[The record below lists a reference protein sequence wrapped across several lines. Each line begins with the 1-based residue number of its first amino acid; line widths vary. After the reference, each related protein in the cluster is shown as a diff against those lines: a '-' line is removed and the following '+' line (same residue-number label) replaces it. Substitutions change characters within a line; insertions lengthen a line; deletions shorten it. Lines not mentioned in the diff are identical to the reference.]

1 MASIRN
7 PVSTGTDNSA
17 RIVIDMDEK
26 VYHLEPSSTPLTKLL
41 TMVKSN
47 VRTVTNPK
55 FQIMRQEVIGRRT
68 TVGVAGYASTTSNT
82 QIPVADTSLLSVGTV
97 VENIQTGEHMRVISV
112 DSATL
117 ATVERQVGSVSAAAG
132 TSGDTIL
139 RLGTSFAEG
148 ADVPSPNVRSL
159 DDEYNY
165 TQIFRRSFG
174 VTNTNRATK
183 MYSGPDLDRIRG
195 DQGIEF
201 ALDIEHAFLFGQRGS
216 SNLTG
221 DQPRRMTRGLLRTL
235 STNVYPAGGAL
246 SESNFETLFLESLF
260 RYGSDTKVLL
270 ASARLISV
278 LDAFGRNKLQIDEQ
292 MSTKLGVN
300 VKEYISGHGML
311 KIIKHKLL
319 EGNTYSGYGIAVD
332 PKYLRMAVLQ
342 GRNTK
347 LMTNRQNPGVDG
359 VLEEYLAEVGLD
371 VTLEKVHGVITGVT
385 SAA

>member
-1 MASIRN
+1 MATSRQ
-7 PVSTGTDNSA
+7 PSSTGNVNSA
-17 RIVIDMDEK
+17 QVVIDMDEK
-26 VYHLEPSSTPLTKLL
+26 VYHLEPSATPLTKLL

-68 TVGVAGYASTTSNT
+68 TVGVAGYASTTANT
-82 QIPVADTSLLSVGTV
+82 AIPCADSSLFSVGSV
-97 VENIQTGEHMRVISV
+97 VENIQTGEHMRVASI
-112 DSATL
+112 DSATQFT
-117 ATVERQVGSVSAAAG
+117 AERQVGSVSAAAG
-132 TSGDTIL
+132 TSGDTLI
-139 RLGTSFAEG
+139 RLGTSFSEG
-148 ADVPSPNVRSL
+148 ADVPSPNVRTL

-174 VTNTNRATK
+174 VTNTARATK
-183 MYSGPDLDRIRG
+183 MYSGPELDRIRG

-216 SNLTG
+216 LNLTG

-235 STNVYPAGGAL
+235 STNVYPSGGAL
-246 SESNFETLFLESLF
+246 SESNFEINFLEGLF

-278 LDAFGRNKLQIDEQ
+278 LDAFGRSKLQIDEQ
-292 MSTKLGVN
+292 MSTKLGVA
-300 VKEYISGHGML
+300 VKDYISGHGML
-311 KIIKHKLL
+311 KVIKHKLL
-319 EGNTYSGYGIAVD
+319 EGNTYSGYGIAID

-347 LMTNRQNPGVDG
+347 LLTNRQNPGVDG
-359 VLEEYLAEVGLD
+359 VVEEYLAEVGLD
-371 VTLEKVHGVITGVT
+371 ITLEKVHGVITGVT

>member
-1 MASIRN
+1 MATVRN
-7 PVSTGTDNSA
+7 NMSTGNVNSA
-17 RIVIDMDEK
+17 QVVIDMDEK
-26 VYHLEPSSTPLTKLL
+26 VYHLEPSATPLTKLL

-82 QIPVADTSLLSVGTV
+82 QIPVADTSIFSVGSTA
-97 VENIQTGEHMRVISV
+97 ENIQSGEHMRVLSI
-112 DSATL
+112 DSAT
-117 ATVERQVGSVSAAAG
+117 AMTVERQVGSVSAAVG
-132 TSGDTIL
+132 SSGDTII

-148 ADVPSPNVRSL
+148 SDVPLPTVRTL

-174 VTNTNRATK
+174 VTNTARATK
-183 MYSGPDLDRIRG
+183 MYSGPELDRIRG
-195 DQGIEF
+195 DAGIEF
-201 ALDIEHAFLFGQRGS
+201 ALDVEHAFLFGQRGS
-216 SNLTG
+216 LNLTG

-246 SESNFETLFLESLF
+246 SESNFELNFLEGLF

-278 LDAFGRNKLQIDEQ
+278 LDAFGRSKLHIDEQ
-292 MSTKLGVN
+292 MSTKLGVA

-311 KIIKHKLL
+311 KIVKHKLL

-332 PKYLRMAVLQ
+332 PKFLRMAVLQ

-347 LMTNRQNPGVDG
+347 LLTNRQNPGVDG

-371 VTLEKVHGVITGVT
+371 ITLEKVHGVITGVT